1 VIVNRFKHLNLFNY
15 LIFFMLGGIPS
26 FSSSASAADCTD
38 VDGTTETITAD
49 CTDLDIQGNNA
60 DVTIN
65 SGVTIDDPA
74 DKAVTNSGTATSLNN
89 SGTISA
95 GDDFGLFNNASSIT
109 TLTNSGT
116 ITAADDYGIKN
127 HGASTITTLTNSGTI
142 SAGDDYGLFN
152 SVSGTIGTLTNESG
166 AEISSANDFGL
177 LNRWG
182 GVITTLTNA
191 GTISAE
197 DKGLYNYGTINELT
211 NSGTISADGS
221 YGFVSKKTGGIDA
234 TIGTLTNSGTIS
246 AATNYGLWHSGGTI
260 TTLTNSGTIKATNAL
275 NGIYNRDS
283 ATITTLT
290 NTGTISAG
298 LDYGIRNNTSSVITT
313 LNNSGTITAGDDY
326 GIHNGSTIT
335 TLINSGTISAGD
347 DYGLYNDGTATI
359 TTLTNTGTISASG
372 NGIGI
377 WNDSTS
383 TITTL
388 DNSQVNLT
396 YKGKLPTNYNVIIDS
411 TSDYG
416 KITFSSVSGT
426 LNFGVTLSDSADLCE
441 VCEETTYSSVVSG
454 LSSSDIDSGTSGSFT
469 SGARTHNWTLENSS
483 GNLWDLVIASI
494 ADDTNTSVENLKPNV
509 LFGIN
514 NLNSVTDAN
523 TNYDC
528 DLFGEDNLCFSL
540 GGRHVS
546 NPTTPVSV
554 NSLVF
559 VGGIKVSEKLRLG
572 GFLHS
577 NVSHKTPSNFSLS
590 DKTPLLGTFLV
601 WNEKENKLGYQFKLG
616 NAFQQKNASI
626 TRPVVGTS
634 VKGLGKTVIGAESYL
649 AELQYAHQF
658 SDTTILK
665 PYFAARHASITQ
677 DSYTETGKCALTFNK
692 IKDKS
697 NTILS
702 GLKFE
707 SALTSKFSLN
717 GNFGVE
723 HDVNH
728 SINKIKPTG
737 ISDLTT
743 VSLENS
749 FNRTRPVVSAGFD
762 YYFSPAQRLSVVF
775 QYQELAY
782 ESETE
787 SNAYINYTIGF

>member
-1 VIVNRFKHLNLFNY
+1 
-15 LIFFMLGGIPS
+15 MLGGIPS

-49 CTDLDIQGNNA
+49 CTNLDIQGNNA

-197 DKGLYNYGTINELT
+197 NKGLYNYGTINELT

-665 PYFAARHASITQ
+665 PYFAARHALITQ
-677 DSYTETGKCALTFNK
+677 DAYTETGKCALTFNK

-749 FNRTRPVVSAGFD
+749 FNRTRAVVSAGFD

>member
-1 VIVNRFKHLNLFNY
+1 
-15 LIFFMLGGIPS
+15 MLGGIPS
-26 FSSSASAADCTD
+26 FLSHNSAYGEQLEDQD
-38 VDGTTETITAD
+38 VDISSGSTLSHVGFPVRQLTGGPYTVNNEGTIEATSGTIIHAEVSTS
-49 CTDLDIQGNNA
+49 I
-60 DVTIN
+60 
-65 SGVTIDDPA
+65 
-74 DKAVTNSGTATSLNN
+74 TNSGLIDGGGTGTGTGNGIFFSSNLGSNSLTN
-89 SGTISA
+89 SGTISKGDSRPWLHAIRVNNNSTVSNITNTSTGTVEVSGATSGASGIRVDVANSILTELDNA
-95 GDDFGLFNNASSIT
+95 GIISSTATGGVAYGVTAQSGSSIT
-109 TLTNSGT
+109 TLTNSGS
-116 ITAADDYGIKN
+116 ITGEGPKAYGIAYW
-127 HGASTITTLTNSGTI
+127 GSASAITNSGTI
-142 SAGDDYGLFN
+142 EASSTG
-152 SVSGTIGTLTNESG
+152 ESSD
-166 AEISSANDFGL
+166 A
-177 LNRWG
+177 
-182 GVITTLTNA
+182 
-191 GTISAE
+191 
-197 DKGLYNYGTINELT
+197 
-211 NSGTISADGS
+211 
-221 YGFVSKKTGGIDA
+221 YGFRLGNYS
-234 TIGTLTNSGTIS
+234 LTTF
-246 AATNYGLWHSGGTI
+246 
-260 TTLTNSGTIKATNAL
+260 
-275 NGIYNRDS
+275 
-283 ATITTLT
+283 
-290 NTGTISAG
+290 
-298 LDYGIRNNTSSVITT
+298 
-313 LNNSGTITAGDDY
+313 NNSGTITASTH
-326 GIHNGSTIT
+326 GIS
-335 TLINSGTISAGD
+335 NSGTIT
-347 DYGLYNDGTATI
+347 N
-359 TTLTNTGTISASG
+359 LTNTGTITGTSG
-372 NGIGI
+372 YGI
-377 WNDSTS
+377 WTNGS
-383 TITTL
+383 ITNFT
-388 DNSQVNLT
+388 NSQSNLT
-396 YKGKLPTNYNVIIDS
+396 YKNNLPTNYSVVINSLTDFGKVTF
-411 TSDYG
+411 TSP
-416 KITFSSVSGT
+416 SGT
-426 LNFGVTLSDSADLCE
+426 LNFGISSLSDLCE

-454 LSSSDIDSGTSGSFT
+454 LSSSNIDSTSGSFT
-469 SGARTHNWTLENSS
+469 SGARTHDWTLENSS
-483 GNLWDLVIASI
+483 GNLWDLVVASI

-554 NSLVF
+554 NGLVF
-559 VGGIKVSEKLRLG
+559 VGGIKVSEKFRWG
-572 GFLHS
+572 GFLQS

-649 AELQYAHQF
+649 AELQYAHRF

-665 PYFAARHASITQ
+665 PYFAARHALITQ
-677 DSYTETGKCALTFNK
+677 DAYTETSKCALTFNK

-728 SINKIKPTG
+728 SINKIKPIG

>member
-1 VIVNRFKHLNLFNY
+1 
-15 LIFFMLGGIPS
+15 MLGGIPS

-49 CTDLDIQGNNA
+49 CTNLDIQGNNA

-127 HGASTITTLTNSGTI
+127 HAASTITTLTNSGTI
-142 SAGDDYGLFN
+142 SAGDNWGLFN
-152 SVSGTIGTLTNESG
+152 SISGTIGTLTNESG
-166 AEISSANDFGL
+166 GEISSANDFGL

-246 AATNYGLWHSGGTI
+246 AATNHGLWHSGGTI
-260 TTLTNSGTIKATNAL
+260 TTLTNSGTIKATNAY

-335 TLINSGTISAGD
+335 TLINSGTISADD
-347 DYGLYNDGTATI
+347 DYGLYNADTI

-388 DNSQVNLT
+388 NNSQGDLT
-396 YKGKLPTNYNVIIDS
+396 YKGTLPTNYNVIINS
-411 TSDYG
+411 TSDFG
-416 KITFSSVSGT
+416 KITFSSVLGT

-554 NSLVF
+554 NSLIF

-649 AELQYAHQF
+649 AELQYAHRF

-665 PYFAARHASITQ
+665 PYFAARHALITQ
-677 DSYTETGKCALTFNK
+677 DAYTETGKCALTFNK

-728 SINKIKPTG
+728 SINKIEPAG
-737 ISDLTT
+737 ISGLTT
-743 VSLENS
+743 VSLDNS
-749 FNRTRPVVSAGFD
+749 FKRTRPVVSADFD
-762 YYFSPAQRLSVVF
+762 YYFSPTQRLSAVF
-775 QYQELAY
+775 QHQELAY
-782 ESETE
+782 DSKSE
-787 SNAYINYTIGF
+787 SNAYLYYTIGF

>member
-1 VIVNRFKHLNLFNY
+1 
-15 LIFFMLGGIPS
+15 
-26 FSSSASAADCTD
+26 
-38 VDGTTETITAD
+38 GTTETITAD
-49 CTDLDIQGNNA
+49 CTNLDIQGNNA

-127 HGASTITTLTNSGTI
+127 HAASTITTLTNSGTI
-142 SAGDDYGLFN
+142 SAGDYYGLFN

-246 AATNYGLWHSGGTI
+246 AATNHGLWHSGGTI
-260 TTLTNSGTIKATNAL
+260 TTLTNSGTIKATNAY

-335 TLINSGTISAGD
+335 TLINSGTISADD
-347 DYGLYNDGTATI
+347 DYGLYNADTI

-388 DNSQVNLT
+388 NNSQGDLT
-396 YKGKLPTNYNVIIDS
+396 YKGTLPTNYNVIINS
-411 TSDYG
+411 TSDFG
-416 KITFSSVSGT
+416 KITFSSVLGT

-514 NLNSVTDAN
+514 NLNSVADAN

-554 NSLVF
+554 NSLIF

-616 NAFQQKNASI
+616 NAFQEKNASI

-634 VKGLGKTVIGAESYL
+634 VEGLGKTVIGAESYL

-677 DSYTETGKCALTFNK
+677 DAYTETGKCALTFNK

-749 FNRTRPVVSAGFD
+749 FNRTRAVVSAGFD

-787 SNAYINYTIGF
+787 SNAYINYTIEF

>member
-1 VIVNRFKHLNLFNY
+1 
-15 LIFFMLGGIPS
+15 MLGGIPS
-26 FSSSASAADCTD
+26 FLSHNSAYGEQLEDQD
-38 VDGTTETITAD
+38 VDISSGSTVSHSGGLTIKQLTGGPYTINNRGTIEATNVTSNSDGIRLEVGSSVTNSGLIDSSGSANLSSIYFTNNLESNSLSNSGTIQTETTGNYGQGIHIEDANLAEITNASGGTIKV
-49 CTDLDIQGNNA
+49 TDSALNSGAIRVDTGAVVNTITNEGTISATGSVHTRGIISINSA
-60 DVTIN
+60 TIN
-65 SGVTIDDPA
+65 EIINKGTISAQGGSNTNRAIVFWNNSGTS
-74 DKAVTNSGTATSLNN
+74 VTNSGTIQATGT
-89 SGTISA
+89 SGHGIRLGSS
-95 GDDFGLFNNASSIT
+95 GSISSI
-109 TLTNSGT
+109 TNSGT
-116 ITAADDYGIKN
+116 ITGSLHGI
-127 HGASTITTLTNSGTI
+127 ANSG
-142 SAGDDYGLFN
+142 
-152 SVSGTIGTLTNESG
+152 SVTN
-166 AEISSANDFGL
+166 I
-177 LNRWG
+177 
-182 GVITTLTNA
+182 V
-191 GTISAE
+191 
-197 DKGLYNYGTINELT
+197 
-211 NSGTISADGS
+211 
-221 YGFVSKKTGGIDA
+221 
-234 TIGTLTNSGTIS
+234 
-246 AATNYGLWHSGGTI
+246 
-260 TTLTNSGTIKATNAL
+260 
-275 NGIYNRDS
+275 
-283 ATITTLT
+283 
-290 NTGTISAG
+290 NTGTITGTSG
-298 LDYGIRNNTSSVITT
+298 YGIWTTGSITNFT
-313 LNNSGTITAGDDY
+313 
-326 GIHNGSTIT
+326 
-335 TLINSGTISAGD
+335 
-347 DYGLYNDGTATI
+347 
-359 TTLTNTGTISASG
+359 
-372 NGIGI
+372 
-377 WNDSTS
+377 
-383 TITTL
+383 
-388 DNSQVNLT
+388 NSQSNLT
-396 YKGKLPTNYNVIIDS
+396 YKNNLPTNYSVVISSFTDFGKVTF
-411 TSDYG
+411 TSP
-416 KITFSSVSGT
+416 SGT
-426 LNFGVTLSDSADLCE
+426 LNFGISSLSDLCE
-441 VCEETTYSSVVSG
+441 VCEETTYSSVLSG
-454 LSSSDIDSGTSGSFT
+454 LGSSDIDSGTSGSFT
-469 SGARTHNWTLENSS
+469 SGARTHDWTLENSS

-514 NLNSVTDAN
+514 NLNYVTDAN

-559 VGGIKVSEKLRLG
+559 VGGIKVSEKFRWG
-572 GFLHS
+572 GFLQS

-649 AELQYAHQF
+649 AELQYAHRF

-665 PYFAARHASITQ
+665 PYFAARHALITQ
-677 DSYTETGKCALTFNK
+677 DTYTEIGKCALTFNK

-728 SINKIKPTG
+728 SINKIEPTG

-749 FNRTRPVVSAGFD
+749 FNRTRAVVSAGFD
-762 YYFSPAQRLSVVF
+762 YYFSPTQRLSTVF

>member
-1 VIVNRFKHLNLFNY
+1 
-15 LIFFMLGGIPS
+15 MLGGIPS
-26 FSSSASAADCTD
+26 FLSHNSAYGEQLEDQDVDISSGSTVSHSGGLTIKQLTGGPYTINNSGTIEATNVTSNSDGIRLEVGSSVTNSGLIDSSGSANLSSIYFTNNLESNSLSNSGTIQTETTGNYGQGIHIEDANLAEITNAADGTIKVTD
-38 VDGTTETITAD
+38 SALNSGAIRVDTGAVVNTITNEGTISA
-49 CTDLDIQGNNA
+49 TGSVHTRGIISINSA
-60 DVTIN
+60 TIN
-65 SGVTIDDPA
+65 EIINKGIISAQGGSNTNRAIVFWNNSGTS
-74 DKAVTNSGTATSLNN
+74 VTNSGTIQATGT
-89 SGTISA
+89 SGHGIRLGSS
-95 GDDFGLFNNASSIT
+95 GSISSI
-109 TLTNSGT
+109 TNSGT
-116 ITAADDYGIKN
+116 ITGSLHGI
-127 HGASTITTLTNSGTI
+127 ANSG
-142 SAGDDYGLFN
+142 
-152 SVSGTIGTLTNESG
+152 SVTN
-166 AEISSANDFGL
+166 I
-177 LNRWG
+177 
-182 GVITTLTNA
+182 V
-191 GTISAE
+191 
-197 DKGLYNYGTINELT
+197 
-211 NSGTISADGS
+211 
-221 YGFVSKKTGGIDA
+221 
-234 TIGTLTNSGTIS
+234 
-246 AATNYGLWHSGGTI
+246 
-260 TTLTNSGTIKATNAL
+260 
-275 NGIYNRDS
+275 
-283 ATITTLT
+283 
-290 NTGTISAG
+290 NTGTITGTSG
-298 LDYGIRNNTSSVITT
+298 YGIWTTGSITNFT
-313 LNNSGTITAGDDY
+313 
-326 GIHNGSTIT
+326 
-335 TLINSGTISAGD
+335 
-347 DYGLYNDGTATI
+347 
-359 TTLTNTGTISASG
+359 
-372 NGIGI
+372 
-377 WNDSTS
+377 
-383 TITTL
+383 
-388 DNSQVNLT
+388 NSQSNLT
-396 YKGKLPTNYNVIIDS
+396 YKNNLPTNYSVVISSFTDFGKVTF
-411 TSDYG
+411 TSP
-416 KITFSSVSGT
+416 SGT
-426 LNFGVTLSDSADLCE
+426 LNFGISSLSDLCE

-454 LSSSDIDSGTSGSFT
+454 LSSSNIDSTSGST
-469 SGARTHNWTLENSS
+469 TLGARTHDWTLENSS

-559 VGGIKVSEKLRLG
+559 VGGIKVSEKFRWG
-572 GFLHS
+572 GFLQS

-649 AELQYAHQF
+649 AELQYAHRF

-665 PYFAARHASITQ
+665 PYFAARHALITQ
-677 DSYTETGKCALTFNK
+677 DAYTETGKCALTFNK

>member
-1 VIVNRFKHLNLFNY
+1 
-15 LIFFMLGGIPS
+15 
-26 FSSSASAADCTD
+26 
-38 VDGTTETITAD
+38 
-49 CTDLDIQGNNA
+49 
-60 DVTIN
+60 
-65 SGVTIDDPA
+65 
-74 DKAVTNSGTATSLNN
+74 
-89 SGTISA
+89 
-95 GDDFGLFNNASSIT
+95 
-109 TLTNSGT
+109 
-116 ITAADDYGIKN
+116 
-127 HGASTITTLTNSGTI
+127 
-142 SAGDDYGLFN
+142 
-152 SVSGTIGTLTNESG
+152 
-166 AEISSANDFGL
+166 
-177 LNRWG
+177 
-182 GVITTLTNA
+182 
-191 GTISAE
+191 
-197 DKGLYNYGTINELT
+197 
-211 NSGTISADGS
+211 
-221 YGFVSKKTGGIDA
+221 
-234 TIGTLTNSGTIS
+234 
-246 AATNYGLWHSGGTI
+246 
-260 TTLTNSGTIKATNAL
+260 
-275 NGIYNRDS
+275 
-283 ATITTLT
+283 
-290 NTGTISAG
+290 
-298 LDYGIRNNTSSVITT
+298 
-313 LNNSGTITAGDDY
+313 
-326 GIHNGSTIT
+326 
-335 TLINSGTISAGD
+335 
-347 DYGLYNDGTATI
+347 
-359 TTLTNTGTISASG
+359 
-372 NGIGI
+372 
-377 WNDSTS
+377 
-383 TITTL
+383 
-388 DNSQVNLT
+388 
-396 YKGKLPTNYNVIIDS
+396 
-411 TSDYG
+411 
-416 KITFSSVSGT
+416 
-426 LNFGVTLSDSADLCE
+426 
-441 VCEETTYSSVVSG
+441 
-454 LSSSDIDSGTSGSFT
+454 
-469 SGARTHNWTLENSS
+469 
-483 GNLWDLVIASI
+483 
-494 ADDTNTSVENLKPNV
+494 
-509 LFGIN
+509 
-514 NLNSVTDAN
+514 
-523 TNYDC
+523 
-528 DLFGEDNLCFSL
+528 LFGEDNLCFSL

-665 PYFAARHASITQ
+665 PYFAARHALITQ
-677 DSYTETGKCALTFNK
+677 DAYTETGKCALTFNK

-749 FNRTRPVVSAGFD
+749 FNRTRAVVSAGFD

-787 SNAYINYTIGF
+787 SNAYINYTIEF

>member
-1 VIVNRFKHLNLFNY
+1 
-15 LIFFMLGGIPS
+15 MLGGIPS
-26 FSSSASAADCTD
+26 FLSHNSAYGEQLEDQD
-38 VDGTTETITAD
+38 VDISSGSTVSHSGGLTIKQLTGGPYTINNRGTIEATNVTSNSDAIKLEVGSSVTNSGLIDSSGSANLSSIYFTNNLESNSLSNSGTIQTETTGNYGQGVHIEDANLAEITNASGGTIKV
-49 CTDLDIQGNNA
+49 TDSALNSGAIRVDTGAAVNTITNEGTISATGSVHTRGIISINSA
-60 DVTIN
+60 TIN
-65 SGVTIDDPA
+65 EIINKGTISAQGGSNTNRAIVFWNNSGTS
-74 DKAVTNSGTATSLNN
+74 VTNSGTIQATGT
-89 SGTISA
+89 SGHGIRLGSS
-95 GDDFGLFNNASSIT
+95 GSISSI
-109 TLTNSGT
+109 TNSGT
-116 ITAADDYGIKN
+116 ITGSLHGI
-127 HGASTITTLTNSGTI
+127 ANSG
-142 SAGDDYGLFN
+142 
-152 SVSGTIGTLTNESG
+152 SVTN
-166 AEISSANDFGL
+166 I
-177 LNRWG
+177 
-182 GVITTLTNA
+182 V
-191 GTISAE
+191 
-197 DKGLYNYGTINELT
+197 
-211 NSGTISADGS
+211 
-221 YGFVSKKTGGIDA
+221 
-234 TIGTLTNSGTIS
+234 
-246 AATNYGLWHSGGTI
+246 
-260 TTLTNSGTIKATNAL
+260 
-275 NGIYNRDS
+275 
-283 ATITTLT
+283 
-290 NTGTISAG
+290 NTGTITGTSG
-298 LDYGIRNNTSSVITT
+298 YGIWTTGSITNFT
-313 LNNSGTITAGDDY
+313 
-326 GIHNGSTIT
+326 
-335 TLINSGTISAGD
+335 
-347 DYGLYNDGTATI
+347 
-359 TTLTNTGTISASG
+359 
-372 NGIGI
+372 
-377 WNDSTS
+377 
-383 TITTL
+383 
-388 DNSQVNLT
+388 NSQSNLT
-396 YKGKLPTNYNVIIDS
+396 YKNNLPTNYSVVINSLTDF
-411 TSDYG
+411 G
-416 KITFSSVSGT
+416 KVTFTTPSGT
-426 LNFGVTLSDSADLCE
+426 LNFGISSLSDLCE
-441 VCEETTYSSVVSG
+441 VCEETTYSSVLSG

-469 SGARTHNWTLENSS
+469 SGARTHDWTLENSS

-554 NSLVF
+554 NGLVF
-559 VGGIKVSEKLRLG
+559 VGGIKVSEKFRWG
-572 GFLHS
+572 GFLQS

-634 VKGLGKTVIGAESYL
+634 VEGLGKTVIGAESYL
-649 AELQYAHQF
+649 AELQYAHRF

-665 PYFAARHASITQ
+665 PYFAARHALITQ
-677 DSYTETGKCALTFNK
+677 DAYTETGKCALTFNK

-743 VSLENS
+743 VSLDNS
-749 FNRTRPVVSAGFD
+749 FKRTRAVVSAGFD
-762 YYFSPAQRLSVVF
+762 YYFSPAQRLSAVF
-775 QYQELAY
+775 QHQELAY
-782 ESETE
+782 ESKTE

>member
-1 VIVNRFKHLNLFNY
+1 
-15 LIFFMLGGIPS
+15 MLGGIPS

-49 CTDLDIQGNNA
+49 CTNLDIQGNNA

-665 PYFAARHASITQ
+665 PYFAARHALITQ
-677 DSYTETGKCALTFNK
+677 DAYTETGKCALTFNK

-749 FNRTRPVVSAGFD
+749 FNRTRAVVSAGFD
-762 YYFSPAQRLSVVF
+762 YYFSPAQRLSVVL

>member
-1 VIVNRFKHLNLFNY
+1 
-15 LIFFMLGGIPS
+15 MLGGIPS
-26 FSSSASAADCTD
+26 FLSHNSAYGEQLEDQD
-38 VDGTTETITAD
+38 VDISSGSTVSHSGGLTIKQLTGGPYTINNSGTIEATNVTSNSDAIRLEVGSSVTNSGLIDSSGSANLSSIYFTNNLESNSLSNSGTIQTETTGNYGQGVHIEDANLAEITNASGGTIKV
-49 CTDLDIQGNNA
+49 TDSALNSGAIRVDTGAAVNTITNEGTISATGSVHTRGIISINSA
-60 DVTIN
+60 TIN
-65 SGVTIDDPA
+65 EIINKGTISAQGGSNTNRAIVFWNNSGTS
-74 DKAVTNSGTATSLNN
+74 VTNSGTIQATGT
-89 SGTISA
+89 SGHGIRLGSS
-95 GDDFGLFNNASSIT
+95 GSISSI
-109 TLTNSGT
+109 TNSGT
-116 ITAADDYGIKN
+116 ITGSLHGI
-127 HGASTITTLTNSGTI
+127 ANSG
-142 SAGDDYGLFN
+142 
-152 SVSGTIGTLTNESG
+152 SVTN
-166 AEISSANDFGL
+166 I
-177 LNRWG
+177 
-182 GVITTLTNA
+182 V
-191 GTISAE
+191 
-197 DKGLYNYGTINELT
+197 
-211 NSGTISADGS
+211 
-221 YGFVSKKTGGIDA
+221 
-234 TIGTLTNSGTIS
+234 
-246 AATNYGLWHSGGTI
+246 
-260 TTLTNSGTIKATNAL
+260 
-275 NGIYNRDS
+275 
-283 ATITTLT
+283 
-290 NTGTISAG
+290 NTGTITGTSG
-298 LDYGIRNNTSSVITT
+298 YGIWTTGSITNFT
-313 LNNSGTITAGDDY
+313 
-326 GIHNGSTIT
+326 
-335 TLINSGTISAGD
+335 
-347 DYGLYNDGTATI
+347 
-359 TTLTNTGTISASG
+359 
-372 NGIGI
+372 
-377 WNDSTS
+377 
-383 TITTL
+383 
-388 DNSQVNLT
+388 NSQSNLT
-396 YKGKLPTNYNVIIDS
+396 YKNNLPTNYSVVINSLTDF
-411 TSDYG
+411 G
-416 KITFSSVSGT
+416 KVTFTTPSGT
-426 LNFGVTLSDSADLCE
+426 LNFGISSLSDLCE
-441 VCEETTYSSVVSG
+441 VCEETTYSSVLSG

-469 SGARTHNWTLENSS
+469 SGARTHDWTLENSS

-554 NSLVF
+554 NGLVF
-559 VGGIKVSEKLRLG
+559 VGGIKVSEKFRWG
-572 GFLHS
+572 GFLQS

-634 VKGLGKTVIGAESYL
+634 VEGLGKTVIGAESYL
-649 AELQYAHQF
+649 AELQYAHRF

-665 PYFAARHASITQ
+665 PYFAARHALITQ
-677 DSYTETGKCALTFNK
+677 DAYTETGKCALTFNK

-743 VSLENS
+743 VSLDNS
-749 FNRTRPVVSAGFD
+749 FKRTRAVVSAGFD
-762 YYFSPAQRLSVVF
+762 YYFSPAQRLSAVF
-775 QYQELAY
+775 QHQELAY
-782 ESETE
+782 ESKTE

>member
-1 VIVNRFKHLNLFNY
+1 
-15 LIFFMLGGIPS
+15 M
-26 FSSSASAADCTD
+26 
-38 VDGTTETITAD
+38 
-49 CTDLDIQGNNA
+49 
-60 DVTIN
+60 
-65 SGVTIDDPA
+65 
-74 DKAVTNSGTATSLNN
+74 
-89 SGTISA
+89 
-95 GDDFGLFNNASSIT
+95 
-109 TLTNSGT
+109 
-116 ITAADDYGIKN
+116 
-127 HGASTITTLTNSGTI
+127 
-142 SAGDDYGLFN
+142 
-152 SVSGTIGTLTNESG
+152 
-166 AEISSANDFGL
+166 
-177 LNRWG
+177 
-182 GVITTLTNA
+182 
-191 GTISAE
+191 
-197 DKGLYNYGTINELT
+197 
-211 NSGTISADGS
+211 
-221 YGFVSKKTGGIDA
+221 
-234 TIGTLTNSGTIS
+234 
-246 AATNYGLWHSGGTI
+246 
-260 TTLTNSGTIKATNAL
+260 
-275 NGIYNRDS
+275 
-283 ATITTLT
+283 
-290 NTGTISAG
+290 
-298 LDYGIRNNTSSVITT
+298 
-313 LNNSGTITAGDDY
+313 
-326 GIHNGSTIT
+326 
-335 TLINSGTISAGD
+335 
-347 DYGLYNDGTATI
+347 
-359 TTLTNTGTISASG
+359 
-372 NGIGI
+372 
-377 WNDSTS
+377 
-383 TITTL
+383 
-388 DNSQVNLT
+388 
-396 YKGKLPTNYNVIIDS
+396 
-411 TSDYG
+411 
-416 KITFSSVSGT
+416 
-426 LNFGVTLSDSADLCE
+426 
-441 VCEETTYSSVVSG
+441 
-454 LSSSDIDSGTSGSFT
+454 
-469 SGARTHNWTLENSS
+469 
-483 GNLWDLVIASI
+483 
-494 ADDTNTSVENLKPNV
+494 
-509 LFGIN
+509 
-514 NLNSVTDAN
+514 TDAN

-559 VGGIKVSEKLRLG
+559 VGGIKVSEKFRWG
-572 GFLHS
+572 GFLQS

-649 AELQYAHQF
+649 AELQYAHRF

-665 PYFAARHASITQ
+665 PYFAARHALITQ
-677 DSYTETGKCALTFNK
+677 DAYTETSKCALTFNK

>member
-1 VIVNRFKHLNLFNY
+1 
-15 LIFFMLGGIPS
+15 MLGGIPS

-49 CTDLDIQGNNA
+49 CTNLDIQGNNA

-74 DKAVTNSGTATSLNN
+74 DKAVTNSGRVTSLNN

-127 HGASTITTLTNSGTI
+127 HAASTITTLTNSGTI
-142 SAGDDYGLFN
+142 SAGDNYGLFN
-152 SVSGTIGTLTNESG
+152 SISGTIGTLTNESG
-166 AEISSANDFGL
+166 GEISSANDFGL

-246 AATNYGLWHSGGTI
+246 AATNHGLWHSGGTI
-260 TTLTNSGTIKATNAL
+260 TTLTNSGTIKATNAY

-335 TLINSGTISAGD
+335 TLINSGTISADD
-347 DYGLYNDGTATI
+347 DYGLYNADTI

-388 DNSQVNLT
+388 NNSQGDLT
-396 YKGKLPTNYNVIIDS
+396 YKGTLPTNYNVIINS
-411 TSDYG
+411 TSDFG
-416 KITFSSVSGT
+416 KITFSSVLGT
-426 LNFGVTLSDSADLCE
+426 LNFGATLSDSADLCE

-658 SDTTILK
+658 RVTTILK
-665 PYFAARHASITQ
+665 PYFAARHALITQ
-677 DSYTETGKCALTFNK
+677 DAYTETGKCALTFNK

-749 FNRTRPVVSAGFD
+749 FNRTRAVVSAGFD

-787 SNAYINYTIGF
+787 SNAYINYTIEF

>member
-1 VIVNRFKHLNLFNY
+1 
-15 LIFFMLGGIPS
+15 MLGGIPS
-26 FSSSASAADCTD
+26 FLSHNSAYGEQLEDQDVDISSGSTVSHSGGLTIKQLTGGPYTINNRGTIEATNVTSNSDGIRLEVGSSVTNSGLIDSSGSANLSSIYFTNNLESNSLSNSGTIQTETTGNYGQGIHIEDANLAEITNAADGTIKVTD
-38 VDGTTETITAD
+38 SALNSGAIRVDTGAVVNTITNEGTISA
-49 CTDLDIQGNNA
+49 TGSVHTRGIISINSA
-60 DVTIN
+60 TIN
-65 SGVTIDDPA
+65 EIINKGTISAQGGSNTNRAIVFWNNSGTS
-74 DKAVTNSGTATSLNN
+74 VTNSGTIQATGT
-89 SGTISA
+89 SGHGIRLGSS
-95 GDDFGLFNNASSIT
+95 GSISSIT
-109 TLTNSGT
+109 NSGI
-116 ITAADDYGIKN
+116 ITGSLHGI
-127 HGASTITTLTNSGTI
+127 ANSG
-142 SAGDDYGLFN
+142 
-152 SVSGTIGTLTNESG
+152 SVTN
-166 AEISSANDFGL
+166 I
-177 LNRWG
+177 
-182 GVITTLTNA
+182 V
-191 GTISAE
+191 
-197 DKGLYNYGTINELT
+197 
-211 NSGTISADGS
+211 
-221 YGFVSKKTGGIDA
+221 
-234 TIGTLTNSGTIS
+234 
-246 AATNYGLWHSGGTI
+246 
-260 TTLTNSGTIKATNAL
+260 
-275 NGIYNRDS
+275 
-283 ATITTLT
+283 
-290 NTGTISAG
+290 NTGTITGTSG
-298 LDYGIRNNTSSVITT
+298 YGIWTTGSITNFT
-313 LNNSGTITAGDDY
+313 
-326 GIHNGSTIT
+326 
-335 TLINSGTISAGD
+335 
-347 DYGLYNDGTATI
+347 
-359 TTLTNTGTISASG
+359 
-372 NGIGI
+372 
-377 WNDSTS
+377 
-383 TITTL
+383 
-388 DNSQVNLT
+388 NSQSNLT
-396 YKGKLPTNYNVIIDS
+396 YKNNLPTNYSVVISSFTDFGKVTF
-411 TSDYG
+411 TSP
-416 KITFSSVSGT
+416 SGT
-426 LNFGVTLSDSADLCE
+426 LNFGISSLSDLCE
-441 VCEETTYSSVVSG
+441 VCEETTYSSVLSG
-454 LSSSDIDSGTSGSFT
+454 LSSSNIDSTSGST
-469 SGARTHNWTLENSS
+469 NLGARTHNWTLENSS

-559 VGGIKVSEKLRLG
+559 VGGIKVSETFRWG
-572 GFLHS
+572 GFLQS

-649 AELQYAHQF
+649 AELQYAHRF

-665 PYFAARHASITQ
+665 PYFAARHALITQ
-677 DSYTETGKCALTFNK
+677 DAYTETGKCALTFNK

>member
-1 VIVNRFKHLNLFNY
+1 VIVNRFKHSNLFNY

-49 CTDLDIQGNNA
+49 CTNLDIQGNNA

-127 HGASTITTLTNSGTI
+127 HAASTITTLTNSGTI
-142 SAGDDYGLFN
+142 SAGDNYGLFN
-152 SVSGTIGTLTNESG
+152 SISGTIGTLTNESG
-166 AEISSANDFGL
+166 GEISSANDFGL

-246 AATNYGLWHSGGTI
+246 AATNHGLWHSGGTI
-260 TTLTNSGTIKATNAL
+260 TTLTNSGTIKATNAY

-335 TLINSGTISAGD
+335 TLINSGTISADD
-347 DYGLYNDGTATI
+347 DYGLYNADTI

-388 DNSQVNLT
+388 NNSQGDLT
-396 YKGKLPTNYNVIIDS
+396 YKGTLPTNYNVIINS
-411 TSDYG
+411 TSDFG
-416 KITFSSVSGT
+416 KITFSSVLGT
-426 LNFGVTLSDSADLCE
+426 LNFGATLSDSADLCE

-658 SDTTILK
+658 RVTTILK
-665 PYFAARHASITQ
+665 PYFAARHALITQ
-677 DSYTETGKCALTFNK
+677 DAYTETGKCALTFNK

-749 FNRTRPVVSAGFD
+749 FNRTRAVVSAGFD

-787 SNAYINYTIGF
+787 SNAYINYTIEF

>member
-1 VIVNRFKHLNLFNY
+1 
-15 LIFFMLGGIPS
+15 MLGGIPS

-49 CTDLDIQGNNA
+49 CTNLDIQGNNA

-127 HGASTITTLTNSGTI
+127 HAASTITTLTNSGTI
-142 SAGDDYGLFN
+142 SAGDNYGLFN
-152 SVSGTIGTLTNESG
+152 SISGTIGTLTNESG
-166 AEISSANDFGL
+166 GEISSANDFGL

-246 AATNYGLWHSGGTI
+246 AATNHGLWHSGGTI
-260 TTLTNSGTIKATNAL
+260 TTLTNSGTIKATNAY

-335 TLINSGTISAGD
+335 TLINSGTISADD
-347 DYGLYNDGTATI
+347 DYGLYNADTI

-388 DNSQVNLT
+388 NNSQGDLT
-396 YKGKLPTNYNVIIDS
+396 YKGTLPTNYNVIINS
-411 TSDYG
+411 TSDFG
-416 KITFSSVSGT
+416 KITFSSVLGT

-514 NLNSVTDAN
+514 NLNSVADAN

-554 NSLVF
+554 NSLIF

-616 NAFQQKNASI
+616 NAFQEKNASI

-665 PYFAARHASITQ
+665 PYFAARHALITQ
-677 DSYTETGKCALTFNK
+677 DAYTETGKCALTFNK

-749 FNRTRPVVSAGFD
+749 FNRTRAVVSAGFD

-787 SNAYINYTIGF
+787 SNAYINYTIEF

>member
-1 VIVNRFKHLNLFNY
+1 
-15 LIFFMLGGIPS
+15 MLGGIPS
-26 FSSSASAADCTD
+26 FLSHNSAYGEQLEDQD
-38 VDGTTETITAD
+38 VDISSGSTVSHSGGLTIKQLTGGPYTINNRGTIEATNVTSNSDAIRLEVGSSVTNSGLIDSSGSANLSSIYFTNNLESNSLSNSGTIQTETTGNYGQGVHIEDANLAEITNASGGTIKV
-49 CTDLDIQGNNA
+49 TDSALNSGAIRVDTGAAVNTITNEGTISATGSVHTRGIISINSA
-60 DVTIN
+60 TIN
-65 SGVTIDDPA
+65 EIINKGTISAQGGSNTNRAIVFWNNSGTS
-74 DKAVTNSGTATSLNN
+74 VTNSGTIQATGT
-89 SGTISA
+89 SGHGIRLGSS
-95 GDDFGLFNNASSIT
+95 GSISSI
-109 TLTNSGT
+109 TNSGT
-116 ITAADDYGIKN
+116 ITGSLHGI
-127 HGASTITTLTNSGTI
+127 ANSG
-142 SAGDDYGLFN
+142 
-152 SVSGTIGTLTNESG
+152 SVTN
-166 AEISSANDFGL
+166 I
-177 LNRWG
+177 
-182 GVITTLTNA
+182 V
-191 GTISAE
+191 
-197 DKGLYNYGTINELT
+197 
-211 NSGTISADGS
+211 
-221 YGFVSKKTGGIDA
+221 
-234 TIGTLTNSGTIS
+234 
-246 AATNYGLWHSGGTI
+246 
-260 TTLTNSGTIKATNAL
+260 
-275 NGIYNRDS
+275 
-283 ATITTLT
+283 
-290 NTGTISAG
+290 NTGTITGTSG
-298 LDYGIRNNTSSVITT
+298 YGIWTTGSITNFT
-313 LNNSGTITAGDDY
+313 
-326 GIHNGSTIT
+326 
-335 TLINSGTISAGD
+335 
-347 DYGLYNDGTATI
+347 
-359 TTLTNTGTISASG
+359 
-372 NGIGI
+372 
-377 WNDSTS
+377 
-383 TITTL
+383 
-388 DNSQVNLT
+388 NSQSNLT
-396 YKGKLPTNYNVIIDS
+396 YKNNLPTNYSVVINSLTDF
-411 TSDYG
+411 G
-416 KITFSSVSGT
+416 KVTFTTPSGT
-426 LNFGVTLSDSADLCE
+426 LNFGISSLSDLCE
-441 VCEETTYSSVVSG
+441 VCEETTYSSVLSG

-469 SGARTHNWTLENSS
+469 SGARTHDWTLENSS

-554 NSLVF
+554 NGLVF
-559 VGGIKVSEKLRLG
+559 VGGIKVSEKFRWG
-572 GFLHS
+572 GFLQS

-634 VKGLGKTVIGAESYL
+634 VEGLGKTVIGAESYL
-649 AELQYAHQF
+649 AELQYAHRF

-665 PYFAARHASITQ
+665 PYFAARHALITQ
-677 DSYTETGKCALTFNK
+677 DAYTETGKCALTFNK

-743 VSLENS
+743 VSLDNS
-749 FNRTRPVVSAGFD
+749 FKRTRAVVSAGFD
-762 YYFSPAQRLSVVF
+762 YYFSPAQRLSAVF
-775 QYQELAY
+775 QHQELAY
-782 ESETE
+782 ESKTE

>member
-1 VIVNRFKHLNLFNY
+1 
-15 LIFFMLGGIPS
+15 MLGGIPS
-26 FSSSASAADCTD
+26 FLSHNSAYGEQLEDQD
-38 VDGTTETITAD
+38 VDISSGSTVSHSGGLTIKQLT
-49 CTDLDIQGNNA
+49 GGPY
-60 DVTIN
+60 TIN
-65 SGVTIDDPA
+65 NRGTIEATNVTSNSDAIRLEVGSS
-74 DKAVTNSGTATSLNN
+74 VTNSGLIDSSGSANLSSIYFTNNLESNSLNN
-89 SGTISA
+89 SGTIQTETTGNYGQGVHIEDA
-95 GDDFGLFNNASSIT
+95 NLAEITNASGGTIKVTDSALNSGAIRVDTGAAVNTITNEGTISATGSVHTRGIISINSAT
-109 TLTNSGT
+109 INEIINKGTISAQGGSNTNRAIVFWNNSGTSVTNSGTIQATGTSGHGIRLGSSGSISSITNSGT
-116 ITAADDYGIKN
+116 ITGSLHGI
-127 HGASTITTLTNSGTI
+127 ANSG
-142 SAGDDYGLFN
+142 
-152 SVSGTIGTLTNESG
+152 SVTN
-166 AEISSANDFGL
+166 I
-177 LNRWG
+177 
-182 GVITTLTNA
+182 V
-191 GTISAE
+191 
-197 DKGLYNYGTINELT
+197 
-211 NSGTISADGS
+211 
-221 YGFVSKKTGGIDA
+221 
-234 TIGTLTNSGTIS
+234 
-246 AATNYGLWHSGGTI
+246 
-260 TTLTNSGTIKATNAL
+260 
-275 NGIYNRDS
+275 
-283 ATITTLT
+283 
-290 NTGTISAG
+290 NTGTITGTSG
-298 LDYGIRNNTSSVITT
+298 YGIWTTGSITNFT
-313 LNNSGTITAGDDY
+313 
-326 GIHNGSTIT
+326 
-335 TLINSGTISAGD
+335 
-347 DYGLYNDGTATI
+347 
-359 TTLTNTGTISASG
+359 
-372 NGIGI
+372 
-377 WNDSTS
+377 
-383 TITTL
+383 
-388 DNSQVNLT
+388 NSQSNLT
-396 YKGKLPTNYNVIIDS
+396 YKNNLPTNYSVVINSLTDF
-411 TSDYG
+411 G
-416 KITFSSVSGT
+416 KVTFTTPSGT
-426 LNFGVTLSDSADLCE
+426 LNFGISSLSDLCE
-441 VCEETTYSSVVSG
+441 VCEETTYSSVLSG

-469 SGARTHNWTLENSS
+469 SGARTHDWTLENSS

-554 NSLVF
+554 NGLVF
-559 VGGIKVSEKLRLG
+559 VGGIKVSEKFRWG
-572 GFLHS
+572 GFLQS

-634 VKGLGKTVIGAESYL
+634 VEGLGKTVIGAESYL
-649 AELQYAHQF
+649 AELQYAHRF

-665 PYFAARHASITQ
+665 PYFAARHALITQ
-677 DSYTETGKCALTFNK
+677 DAYTETGKCALTFNK

-743 VSLENS
+743 VSLDNS
-749 FNRTRPVVSAGFD
+749 FKRTRAVVSAGFD
-762 YYFSPAQRLSVVF
+762 YYFSPAQRLSAVF
-775 QYQELAY
+775 QHQELAY
-782 ESETE
+782 ESKTE

>member
-1 VIVNRFKHLNLFNY
+1 
-15 LIFFMLGGIPS
+15 MLGGIPS

-49 CTDLDIQGNNA
+49 CTNLDIQGNNA

-127 HGASTITTLTNSGTI
+127 HAASTITTLTNSGTI
-142 SAGDDYGLFN
+142 SAGDNYGLFN
-152 SVSGTIGTLTNESG
+152 SISGTIGTLTNESG
-166 AEISSANDFGL
+166 GEISSANDFGL

-246 AATNYGLWHSGGTI
+246 AATNHGLWHSGGTI
-260 TTLTNSGTIKATNAL
+260 TTLTNSGTIKATNAY

-335 TLINSGTISAGD
+335 TLINSGTISADD
-347 DYGLYNDGTATI
+347 DYGLYNADTI

-377 WNDSTS
+377 WNDSS

-388 DNSQVNLT
+388 NNSQGDLT
-396 YKGKLPTNYNVIIDS
+396 YKGTLPTNYNVIINS
-411 TSDYG
+411 TSDFG
-416 KITFSSVSGT
+416 KITFSSVLGT

-554 NSLVF
+554 NSLIF

-665 PYFAARHASITQ
+665 PYFAARHALITQ
-677 DSYTETGKCALTFNK
+677 DAYTETGKCALTFNK

-749 FNRTRPVVSAGFD
+749 FNRTRAVVSAGFD

-787 SNAYINYTIGF
+787 SNAYINYTIEF

>member
-1 VIVNRFKHLNLFNY
+1 
-15 LIFFMLGGIPS
+15 MLGGIPS

-49 CTDLDIQGNNA
+49 CTNLDIQGNNA

-665 PYFAARHASITQ
+665 PYFAARHALITQ
-677 DSYTETGKCALTFNK
+677 DAYTETGKCALTFNK

>member
-1 VIVNRFKHLNLFNY
+1 MKLVKYLFIFLSLNY
-15 LIFFMLGGIPS
+15 L
-26 FSSSASAADCTD
+26 FSAQVLSADCDD

-49 CTDLDIQGNNA
+49 CTNLDIQGNNA

-665 PYFAARHASITQ
+665 PYFAARHALITQ
-677 DSYTETGKCALTFNK
+677 DAYSETGKCALTFNK

-749 FNRTRPVVSAGFD
+749 FNRTRAVVSAGFD

>member
-1 VIVNRFKHLNLFNY
+1 
-15 LIFFMLGGIPS
+15 MLGGIPS

-559 VGGIKVSEKLRLG
+559 VGGIKVSEKFRWG

-665 PYFAARHASITQ
+665 PYFAARHALITQ
-677 DSYTETGKCALTFNK
+677 DAYTETGKCALTFNK

-749 FNRTRPVVSAGFD
+749 FNRTRAVVSAGFD

>member
-1 VIVNRFKHLNLFNY
+1 
-15 LIFFMLGGIPS
+15 MLGGIPS

-127 HGASTITTLTNSGTI
+127 HAASTITTLTNSGTI
-142 SAGDDYGLFN
+142 SAGDYYGLFN
-152 SVSGTIGTLTNESG
+152 SISGTIGTLTNESG

-182 GVITTLTNA
+182 GVITTLTNV

-665 PYFAARHASITQ
+665 PYFAARHALITQ
-677 DSYTETGKCALTFNK
+677 DAYTETGKCALTFNK

>member
-1 VIVNRFKHLNLFNY
+1 
-15 LIFFMLGGIPS
+15 MLGGIPS

-49 CTDLDIQGNNA
+49 CTNLDIQGNNA

-127 HGASTITTLTNSGTI
+127 HAASTITTLTNSGTI
-142 SAGDDYGLFN
+142 SAGDNWGLFN

-166 AEISSANDFGL
+166 GEISSANDFGL

-246 AATNYGLWHSGGTI
+246 AATNHGLWHSGGTI
-260 TTLTNSGTIKATNAL
+260 TTLTNSGTIKATNAY

-335 TLINSGTISAGD
+335 TLINSGTISADD
-347 DYGLYNDGTATI
+347 DYGLYNADTI

-388 DNSQVNLT
+388 NNSQGDLT
-396 YKGKLPTNYNVIIDS
+396 YKGTLPTNYNVIINS
-411 TSDYG
+411 TSDFG
-416 KITFSSVSGT
+416 KITFSSVLGT

-554 NSLVF
+554 NSLIF

-665 PYFAARHASITQ
+665 PYFAARHALITQ
-677 DSYTETGKCALTFNK
+677 DAYTETGKCALTFNK

-749 FNRTRPVVSAGFD
+749 FNRTRAVVSAGFD

-787 SNAYINYTIGF
+787 SNAYINYTIEF

>member
-1 VIVNRFKHLNLFNY
+1 
-15 LIFFMLGGIPS
+15 MLGGIPS

-49 CTDLDIQGNNA
+49 CTNLDIQGNNA

-127 HGASTITTLTNSGTI
+127 HAASTITTLTNSGTI
-142 SAGDDYGLFN
+142 SAGDNWGLFN

-166 AEISSANDFGL
+166 GEISSANDFGL

-246 AATNYGLWHSGGTI
+246 AATNHGLWHSGGTI
-260 TTLTNSGTIKATNAL
+260 TTLTNSGTIKATNAY

-335 TLINSGTISAGD
+335 TLINSGTISADD
-347 DYGLYNDGTATI
+347 DYGLYNADTI

-377 WNDSTS
+377 WNDSS

-388 DNSQVNLT
+388 NNSQGDLT
-396 YKGKLPTNYNVIIDS
+396 YKGTLPTNYNVIINS
-411 TSDYG
+411 TSDFG
-416 KITFSSVSGT
+416 KITFSSVLGT

-514 NLNSVTDAN
+514 NLNSVADAN

-554 NSLVF
+554 NGLVF

-577 NVSHKTPSNFSLS
+577 NVSHKTPSDFSLS

-665 PYFAARHASITQ
+665 PYFAARHALITQ
-677 DSYTETGKCALTFNK
+677 DAYTETGKCALTFNK

-749 FNRTRPVVSAGFD
+749 FNRTRAVVSAGFD

-787 SNAYINYTIGF
+787 SNAYINYTIEF

>member
-1 VIVNRFKHLNLFNY
+1 
-15 LIFFMLGGIPS
+15 MLGGIPS

-49 CTDLDIQGNNA
+49 CTNLDIQGNNA

-127 HGASTITTLTNSGTI
+127 HAASTITTLTNSGTI
-142 SAGDDYGLFN
+142 SAGDNYGLFN
-152 SVSGTIGTLTNESG
+152 SISGTIGTLTNESG
-166 AEISSANDFGL
+166 GEISSANDFGL

-246 AATNYGLWHSGGTI
+246 AATNHGLWHSGGTI
-260 TTLTNSGTIKATNAL
+260 TTLTNSGTIKATNAY

-335 TLINSGTISAGD
+335 TLINSGTISADD
-347 DYGLYNDGTATI
+347 DYGLYNADTI

-388 DNSQVNLT
+388 NNSQGDLT
-396 YKGKLPTNYNVIIDS
+396 YKGTLPTNYNVIINS
-411 TSDYG
+411 TSDFG
-416 KITFSSVSGT
+416 KITFSSVLGT

-514 NLNSVTDAN
+514 NLNSVADAN

-554 NSLVF
+554 NSLIF

-601 WNEKENKLGYQFKLG
+601 WNKKENKLGYQFKLG
-616 NAFQQKNASI
+616 NAFQEKNASI

-665 PYFAARHASITQ
+665 PYFAARHALITQ
-677 DSYTETGKCALTFNK
+677 DAYTETGKCALTFNK

-749 FNRTRPVVSAGFD
+749 FNRTRAVVSAGFD

-787 SNAYINYTIGF
+787 SNAYINYTIEF